1 MRPYKRNALIVP
13 DVFQER
19 IFSSAARVEFFPGQN
34 RIAYFAPQ
42 LPLDFAHGFRYC
54 FAARSADHENI
65 DVARGILLVASE
77 GTVQISLLNA
87 VNFLEGL
94 RNQRRRANGVRQR
107 KLDERVTYSTDRCKL
122 TNGAQFEWPFRLI
135 AARGKRL
142 RAGQQRRTPIIR
154 LARKSIS
161 ACLPRV
167 EVLVSVTEGIKMSK
181 PSDLV
186 QGTLDMLL
194 LKILAL
200 EPMNGFAVSQ
210 RLKQVSGDVLQVSD
224 GSLYP
229 ALHKLE
235 QEGWITAE
243 WKTSEYGRRAKYYSL
258 TRLGRRQLEKEA
270 DNWGRLS
277 SAISRVIKIKE
288 A

>member
-1 MRPYKRNALIVP
+1 MRRTTQRREAKA
-13 DVFQER
+13 
-19 IFSSAARVEFFPGQN
+19 FPST
-34 RIAYFAPQ
+34 
-42 LPLDFAHGFRYC
+42 AHHR
-54 FAARSADHENI
+54 
-65 DVARGILLVASE
+65 
-77 GTVQISLLNA
+77 
-87 VNFLEGL
+87 NFLL
-94 RNQRRRANGVRQR
+94 RSQSG
-107 KLDERVTYSTDRCKL
+107 
-122 TNGAQFEWPFRLI
+122 
-135 AARGKRL
+135 
-142 RAGQQRRTPIIR
+142 RRTVI
-154 LARKSIS
+154 
-161 ACLPRV
+161 
-167 EVLVSVTEGIKMSK
+167 SVTENTNMSK
-181 PSDLV
+181 PCDLV
-186 QGTLDMLL
+186 QGTLDVLL

-210 RLKQVSGDVLQVSD
+210 RLKQVSGDILQVSD

-277 SAISRVIKIKE
+277 SAISRVIKLKE